1 MSAVADNLL
10 MLRYREAEGRLSPTL
25 TIVKSRGSEH
35 DRGTHAISVGHGGL
49 RVGAVLQALS
59 APRTEG
65 IEGKPVEEKP
75 AKEKPRGP
83 KPAAPKPRSR
93 KRR

>member
-1 MSAVADNLL
+1 

-35 DRGTHAISVGHGGL
+35 DRGTHALAVGHGGL

-75 AKEKPRGP
+75 AKEKPAKEKPRGP

-93 KRR
+93 KRG